1 MKLLCRFDYAT
12 ELLTVACHEHRDF
25 TWRLRKMQQRPVHF
39 CLSVREFGKIFQ
51 MRRLLFDFLPQLFN
65 RVEIG
70 RVGWQLFN
78 GQAPLVRL
86 EKRLHR
92 FARMITGAILD
103 HDEVLLGLREHIEQ
117 KCRITLRIEA
127 PRMRFV
133 EKLPGERVNEAKDFV
148 AFALATG
155 RLPQAAGLWEPTC
168 NSTSPIG
175 QNWPH
180 HQKVTAPFC
189 AVLAVKFEATES
201 DAIRGVWPH

>member
-25 TWRLRKMQQRPVHF
+25 TRRLRKMQQRPVHF

-86 EKRLHR
+86 EKHLHR
-92 FARMITGAILD
+92 SARMITGAILD

-155 RLPQAAGLWEPTC
+155 RHLRLLAFGSPRVTQRAPLGKTGLITK
-168 NSTSPIG
+168 
-175 QNWPH
+175 Q
-180 HQKVTAPFC
+180 
-189 AVLAVKFEATES
+189 
-201 DAIRGVWPH
+201 

>member
-86 EKRLHR
+86 EKHLHR

-133 EKLPGERVNEAKDFV
+133 EKLPGEI
-148 AFALATG
+148 FALATG
-155 RLPQAAGLWEPTC
+155 RHLRLLAFGSPRVTQRAPLGKTGLIT
-168 NSTSPIG
+168 
-175 QNWPH
+175 
-180 HQKVTAPFC
+180 K
-189 AVLAVKFEATES
+189 K
-201 DAIRGVWPH
+201 